1 MKEVTTHTIK
11 KEASSKSPFF
21 ISYLITDPDEFGTTP
36 EELKRNLSKAL
47 MHFEVDILCFRDKKS
62 IKKKILAQTCLE
74 IGRKYKVPK
83 ILINSEIELC
93 TELGFDGIHLN
104 SSQFYLL
111 KDMKKNELF
120 TIISCHTEE
129 DILLAKKYKS
139 DAVTYSPI
147 FFKKDKGKPKGL
159 DNLKDI
165 VSKYQQEDFL
175 VIALGGI
182 IDAENVKSVIQTGAK
197 GFASIRYFKI

>member
-11 KEASSKSPFF
+11 KETSSKSPFF
-21 ISYLITDPDEFGTTP
+21 ISYLITDPDEFGNTP

-47 MHFEVDILCFRDKKS
+47 AHFEIDILCFRDKRS
-62 IKKKILAQTCLE
+62 INKKILAQTCLE

-93 TELGFDGIHLN
+93 NELGFDGIHLN
-104 SSQFYLL
+104 SKQFEFL
-111 KDMKKNELF
+111 KNIKLKKLF
-120 TIISCHTEE
+120 TIISCHTEDE
-129 DILLAKKYKS
+129 ILLAKKYKS

-147 FFKKDKGKPKGL
+147 FFKKNKGKPKGL
-159 DNLKDI
+159 DNLKNI
-165 VSKYQQEDFL
+165 VSKYQKEDFL

-182 IDAENVKSVIQTGAK
+182 TDVKNVKSIMQTGAK